1 MRKSIFD
8 IASVLI
14 NISNELYQ
22 MMLLAFLL
30 LYNVDRTENV
40 KELKEK
46 IIGE

>member
-8 IASVLI
+8 IASVSI

-22 MMLLAFLL
+22 MMLLTFLL
-30 LYNVDRTENV
+30 LENVDRTENV

-46 IIGE
+46 IIGG

>member
-8 IASVLI
+8 IASVSI

-30 LYNVDRTENV
+30 LDNVDRTENV

-46 IIGE
+46 

>member
-8 IASVLI
+8 IASVSI

-22 MMLLAFLL
+22 MMLLAFLRL
-30 LYNVDRTENV
+30 DNVDRTENV

-46 IIGE
+46 IIGG

>member
-8 IASVLI
+8 IASVSI

-22 MMLLAFLL
+22 MMLLTFLL
-30 LYNVDRTENV
+30 LDNVDRTENV

-46 IIGE
+46 IIGG

>member
-46 IIGE
+46 IIGG

>member
-8 IASVLI
+8 IASVSI

-30 LYNVDRTENV
+30 LDNVDRTENV

-46 IIGE
+46 IIGG

>member
-8 IASVLI
+8 IASVSI

-30 LYNVDRTENV
+30 LDNVDRTENV
-40 KELKEK
+40 KEIKEK
-46 IIGE
+46 IIGG

>member
-8 IASVLI
+8 IASVSI

-30 LYNVDRTENV
+30 LDNVDRTENV

-46 IIGE
+46 INGG

>member
-40 KELKEK
+40 EELKEK

>member
-8 IASVLI
+8 IASKII